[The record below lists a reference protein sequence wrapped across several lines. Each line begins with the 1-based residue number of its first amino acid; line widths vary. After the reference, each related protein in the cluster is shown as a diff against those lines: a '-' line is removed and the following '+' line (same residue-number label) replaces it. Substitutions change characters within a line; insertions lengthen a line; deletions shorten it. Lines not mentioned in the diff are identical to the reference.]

1 MYVISRLRHCR
12 IKFAPVLMC
21 ISMNLGAP
29 TGRYDDMTHIDSN
42 ANIAQRVFGRERARV
57 RPSLPA
63 NGRLTDSED

>member
-1 MYVISRLRHCR
+1 MYVISRLRHW

-42 ANIAQRVFGRERARV
+42 ANITKGFWTGTRAGTTQPSREW
-57 RPSLPA
+57 PF
-63 NGRLTDSED
+63 D